1 MFQQATLSSSF
12 PILPYLQQLQTK
24 TKSMRIT
31 ATFLLVAGII
41 CFTHINAQT
50 PKIPQPSTLQ
60 TIQQDFGLGQ
70 ITVAYSRPNVKG
82 RKIFGETEPYGL
94 VWRTG
99 ANAATRITLTDTIM
113 MEKHPVVPGEYAL
126 FTIPGAKEWTV
137 ILNQTSKQ
145 WGAYN
150 YDSTKDVLRFKVK
163 PEKLDKKLETFTIQF
178 ANAFVEHCELQLL
191 WENTLVTLHLDTD
204 IDARVMANIDELMKA
219 EKKPYYSASIYYYN
233 HDKDMNK
240 TLSWINE
247 ADKNSPNAYNI
258 KYWKAK
264 IQLKSGDKAAA
275 IASANEGLKLAM
287 AEPNAEYIRL
297 NKEVLTE
304 AKK

>member
-1 MFQQATLSSSF
+1 MRVAATL
-12 PILPYLQQLQTK
+12 
-24 TKSMRIT
+24 
-31 ATFLLVAGII
+31 LLVAGII
-41 CFTHINAQT
+41 SANINAQT
-50 PKIPQPSTLQ
+50 PKIPQASTLQ

-99 ANAATRITLTDTIM
+99 ANAATKITLTDTIM
-113 MEKHPVVPGEYAL
+113 IEKHLVSPGEYAL

-145 WGAYN
+145 WGAYS

-178 ANAFVEHCELQLL
+178 ANAFVENCELQLL
-191 WENTLVTLHLDTD
+191 WENTLVTLHLQTD
-204 IDARVMANIDELMKA
+204 VDARVMANIDEMMKA

-240 TLSWINE
+240 ALSWISE
-247 ADKNSPNAYNI
+247 ADKNTPNAYNL

-264 IQLKSGDKAAA
+264 IQLKMGDKAGA
-275 IASANEGLKLAM
+275 IASANEGLKLAQ
-287 AEPNAEYIRL
+287 AEPSAEYIRL
-297 NKEVLTE
+297 NKEVLAE